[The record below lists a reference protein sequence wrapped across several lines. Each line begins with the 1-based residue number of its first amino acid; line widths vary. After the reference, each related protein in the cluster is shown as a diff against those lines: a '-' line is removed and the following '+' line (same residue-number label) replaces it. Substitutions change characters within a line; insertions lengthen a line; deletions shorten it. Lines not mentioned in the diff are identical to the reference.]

1 VIELGVLTRP
11 AEDVLSRVVRITLGG
26 TEYQLPVRSIRA
38 NRDWK
43 ERLDSTTTGLLTA
56 LDVSEDDLAAI
67 YAALASQ
74 TDSLIDL
81 LLSYD
86 NSGVLPTRDELE
98 AIEPDVSLDVLAA
111 VREVW
116 RAANPLVAKSLEL
129 ISSQAYGWGPTT
141 IREELSD
148 EQLVAYFDAA
158 AERLRAE
165 REAEFDSRVEAAR
178 LGTIFAHDAKTYQ
191 RWHRRNAATE
201 GRRRPADD
209 QVIEHQIMQLASMF
223 PGAVSFGTMPG
234 GAG

>member
-129 ISSQAYGWGPTT
+129 ISSLATAPDSSPPSSGPP
-141 IREELSD
+141 
-148 EQLVAYFDAA
+148 
-158 AERLRAE
+158 
-165 REAEFDSRVEAAR
+165 
-178 LGTIFAHDAKTYQ
+178 
-191 RWHRRNAATE
+191 RRTAGA
-201 GRRRPADD
+201 RRR
-209 QVIEHQIMQLASMF
+209 S
-223 PGAVSFGTMPG
+223 GRN
-234 GAG
+234 

>member
-1 VIELGVLTRP
+1 V
-11 AEDVLSRVVRITLGG
+11 ASREPFSR
-26 TEYQLPVRSIRA
+26 QKPRA
-38 NRDWK
+38 
-43 ERLDSTTTGLLTA
+43 
-56 LDVSEDDLAAI
+56 DLEPG
-67 YAALASQ
+67 
-74 TDSLIDL
+74 DG
-81 LLSYD
+81 
-86 NSGVLPTRDELE
+86 SG
-98 AIEPDVSLDVLAA
+98 
-111 VREVW
+111 
-116 RAANPLVAKSLEL
+116 LVAAFEWAA
-129 ISSQAYGWGPTT
+129 QAYGWGPTT